1 MDDLEVFVLVAV
13 PAQLRERRL
22 QHPVHRGLT
31 APGWA
36 HQHRAEAHVERLV
49 HLHDFEHELVHVL
62 QVVLLQALDDRA
74 RQVALLHL
82 GDLHPGEQVRDDR
95 LEELGVL
102 AEELGQVGV
111 AHRADQHHL
120 LVQVRRAALER
131 ASHHE
136 HGLQRAHAEVVVVL
150 LRELLGG
157 ELVQLDHLA
166 RQVFRGLE
174 ALGEE
179 HHLGDE
185 RVVGDHHGH
194 RPEQRLEVVGQLRA
208 PRVAGVHGDE
218 HRERMHELHLAA
230 LEDELRDPTFHGVLN
245 RQELLRHHRE
255 HLDVDAVELV
265 EARPRAAL
273 RQTGEELAHELVIQV
288 IAAVEHHALHAQR
301 LPEVFRGLRLAGA
314 RRARGRAA
322 ELQVHRAGEGHV
334 APVRHGRHHQPG
346 LRAEVLVRVLE
357 IRVGLAHRAHVV
369 VVVPVVPQ
377 LHLPLEV
384 VGARGARVV
393 KLLHDVARV
402 HVDGDERGDDLA
414 V

>member
-1 MDDLEVFVLVAV
+1 MSTFCRSCSSSDSMIA
-13 PAQLRERRL
+13 
-22 QHPVHRGLT
+22 
-31 APGWA
+31 APGRPA
-36 HQHRAEAHVERLV
+36 PPRGPRRPGTGRRRCSR
-49 HLHDFEHELVHVL
+49 
-62 QVVLLQALDDRA
+62 RA
-74 RQVALLHL
+74 RR
-82 GDLHPGEQVRDDR
+82 PPT
-95 LEELGVL
+95 
-102 AEELGQVGV
+102 EELGQVGV

-136 HGLQRAHAEVVVVL
+136 HGLQRAHAEIVVVL

-179 HHLGDE
+179 HHLSHQ

-218 HRERMHELHLAA
+218 HRERVHELHLAA
-230 LEDELRDPTFHGVLN
+230 LEDELRDPAFHGVLN

-273 RQTGEELAHELVIQV
+273 RQAGEELAHELVIQV

-301 LPEVFRGLRLAGA
+301 LPEVLRGLRLAGA
-314 RRARGRAA
+314 RRA
-322 ELQVHRAGEGHV
+322 AGAPPSFRCI
-334 APVRHGRHHQPG
+334 APVR
-346 LRAEVLVRVLE
+346 VM
-357 IRVGLAHRAHVV
+357 
-369 VVVPVVPQ
+369 
-377 LHLPLEV
+377 
-384 VGARGARVV
+384 
-393 KLLHDVARV
+393 
-402 HVDGDERGDDLA
+402 
-414 V
+414 